1 MLIGG
6 VLAMGYQMA
15 HHQETEDEQIVEQ
28 VSMMATPD
36 SVKSEMALQLERE
49 ALLERVR
56 AMYTLVKHECIYLG
70 GSVDNDMLDKSFCSK
85 SWNKLLM
92 AVRSKEHNTGTLFF
106 EVNKWTMTYDSD
118 LVSFDE
124 FEVQDLNMDANEM
137 TATVNF
143 TVYASDTYTPA
154 RIELVY
160 EDGNWNDLPYLI
172 RLPRMSR
179 VSSLVIVR
187 VAALVAF
194 FTTRPVPDV
203 FDFVCLPVT
212 LLLT

>member
-1 MLIGG
+1 MAVAILLTFTCCQRNKNVSVQIETGDSEESAMLASADTFNSEMKMNIQRG
-6 VLAMGYQMA
+6 VVLNRAKDIY
-15 HHQETEDEQIVEQ
+15 HLI
-28 VSMMATPD
+28 
-36 SVKSEMALQLERE
+36 KSEY
-49 ALLERVR
+49 VC
-56 AMYTLVKHECIYLG
+56 HG
-70 GSVDNDMLDKSFCSK
+70 GSFESEWFDRAFCSK

-160 EDGNWNDLPYLI
+160 EDGTWKIDNFYHLKYGLNLRSQMWDYLGNDLICLI
-172 RLPRMSR
+172 
-179 VSSLVIVR
+179 
-187 VAALVAF
+187 
-194 FTTRPVPDV
+194 
-203 FDFVCLPVT
+203 
-212 LLLT
+212 

>member
-1 MLIGG
+1 
-6 VLAMGYQMA
+6 
-15 HHQETEDEQIVEQ
+15 
-28 VSMMATPD
+28 
-36 SVKSEMALQLERE
+36 
-49 ALLERVR
+49 
-56 AMYTLVKHECIYLG
+56 
-70 GSVDNDMLDKSFCSK
+70 
-85 SWNKLLM
+85 M

-160 EDGNWNDLPYLI
+160 EDGTWKIDNFYHLKYGLNLRSQMWDYLGNDLI
-172 RLPRMSR
+172 CF
-179 VSSLVIVR
+179 I
-187 VAALVAF
+187 
-194 FTTRPVPDV
+194 
-203 FDFVCLPVT
+203 
-212 LLLT
+212 

>member
-1 MLIGG
+1 MKRLVCISGVIGMLIGG

-28 VSMMATPD
+28 ASIMSTPD

-160 EDGNWNDLPYLI
+160 EDGNWKIDNFYHLKYGLNLRSQMWDYLGNDLIYLI
-172 RLPRMSR
+172 
-179 VSSLVIVR
+179 
-187 VAALVAF
+187 
-194 FTTRPVPDV
+194 
-203 FDFVCLPVT
+203 
-212 LLLT
+212 

>member
-36 SVKSEMALQLERE
+36 SVTSEMALQLERE

-92 AVRSKEHNTGTLFF
+92 AVRSKEHDTGTLFF

-160 EDGNWNDLPYLI
+160 EDGNWKIDNFYHLKYGLNLRSQMWDYLGNDLICLI
-172 RLPRMSR
+172 
-179 VSSLVIVR
+179 
-187 VAALVAF
+187 
-194 FTTRPVPDV
+194 
-203 FDFVCLPVT
+203 
-212 LLLT
+212 

>member
-36 SVKSEMALQLERE
+36 SVTSEMALQLERE

-106 EVNKWTMTYDSD
+106 EVNKWTMTYDAD

-160 EDGNWNDLPYLI
+160 EDGNWKIDNFYHLKYGLNLRSQMWDYLGNDLI
-172 RLPRMSR
+172 CF
-179 VSSLVIVR
+179 I
-187 VAALVAF
+187 
-194 FTTRPVPDV
+194 
-203 FDFVCLPVT
+203 
-212 LLLT
+212 

>member
-28 VSMMATPD
+28 ASIMSTPD
-36 SVKSEMALQLERE
+36 SVKSEMALQFERE

-160 EDGNWNDLPYLI
+160 EDGNWKIDNFYHLKYGLNLRSQMWDYLGNDLIYLI
-172 RLPRMSR
+172 
-179 VSSLVIVR
+179 
-187 VAALVAF
+187 
-194 FTTRPVPDV
+194 
-203 FDFVCLPVT
+203 
-212 LLLT
+212 

>member
-1 MLIGG
+1 MKRLVCISGVIGMLIGG

-28 VSMMATPD
+28 ASMMATPD
-36 SVKSEMALQLERE
+36 SVKSEMVLQLERE

-160 EDGNWNDLPYLI
+160 EDGNWKIDNFYHLKYGLNLRSKMWDYLGNDLICLI
-172 RLPRMSR
+172 
-179 VSSLVIVR
+179 
-187 VAALVAF
+187 
-194 FTTRPVPDV
+194 
-203 FDFVCLPVT
+203 
-212 LLLT
+212 

>member
-36 SVKSEMALQLERE
+36 SVTSEMALQLERE
-49 ALLERVR
+49 ALLERVK

-160 EDGNWNDLPYLI
+160 EDGNWKIDNFYHLKYGLNLRSQMWDYLGNDLICLI
-172 RLPRMSR
+172 
-179 VSSLVIVR
+179 
-187 VAALVAF
+187 
-194 FTTRPVPDV
+194 
-203 FDFVCLPVT
+203 
-212 LLLT
+212 

>member
-28 VSMMATPD
+28 ASIMSTPD
-36 SVKSEMALQLERE
+36 SVKSEVALQLERE

-56 AMYTLVKHECIYLG
+56 AIYTLVKHECIYLG

-124 FEVQDLNMDANEM
+124 FEVQDLNNDANEM

-160 EDGNWNDLPYLI
+160 EDGNWKIDNFYHLKYGLNLRSQMWDYLGNDLIYLI
-172 RLPRMSR
+172 
-179 VSSLVIVR
+179 
-187 VAALVAF
+187 
-194 FTTRPVPDV
+194 
-203 FDFVCLPVT
+203 
-212 LLLT
+212 

>member
-1 MLIGG
+1 MKRLVCISGVIGMLIGG

-160 EDGNWNDLPYLI
+160 EDGNWKVDNFYHLKYGLNMRSQMWHYLGNDLIYLI
-172 RLPRMSR
+172 
-179 VSSLVIVR
+179 
-187 VAALVAF
+187 
-194 FTTRPVPDV
+194 
-203 FDFVCLPVT
+203 
-212 LLLT
+212 

>member
-1 MLIGG
+1 MKRLVCISGVIGMLIGG

-15 HHQETEDEQIVEQ
+15 HHQETEDEPIVEQ
-28 VSMMATPD
+28 ASIMSTPD

-154 RIELVY
+154 RIDLVY
-160 EDGNWNDLPYLI
+160 EDGNWKIDNFYHLKYGLNLRSQMWDYLGNDLIYLI
-172 RLPRMSR
+172 
-179 VSSLVIVR
+179 
-187 VAALVAF
+187 
-194 FTTRPVPDV
+194 
-203 FDFVCLPVT
+203 
-212 LLLT
+212 

>member
-1 MLIGG
+1 MKRLVCISGVIGMLIGG

-36 SVKSEMALQLERE
+36 SVKSEMALQFERE

-160 EDGNWNDLPYLI
+160 EDGNWKIDNFYHLKYGLNLRSQMWDYLGNDLIYLI
-172 RLPRMSR
+172 
-179 VSSLVIVR
+179 
-187 VAALVAF
+187 
-194 FTTRPVPDV
+194 
-203 FDFVCLPVT
+203 
-212 LLLT
+212 

>member
-1 MLIGG
+1 MKRLVCISVVIGMLIGG

-36 SVKSEMALQLERE
+36 SVTSEMALKLERE

-160 EDGNWNDLPYLI
+160 EDGNWKIDNFYHLKYGLNLRSQMWDYLGNDLICLI
-172 RLPRMSR
+172 
-179 VSSLVIVR
+179 
-187 VAALVAF
+187 
-194 FTTRPVPDV
+194 
-203 FDFVCLPVT
+203 
-212 LLLT
+212 

>member
-1 MLIGG
+1 MKRLVCISVVIGMLIGG

-56 AMYTLVKHECIYLG
+56 AIYTLVKHECIYLG
-70 GSVDNDMLDKSFCSK
+70 GSVDNDMLDKSFCSN

-160 EDGNWNDLPYLI
+160 EDGNWKIDNFYHLKYGLNLRSQMWDYLGNDLICLI
-172 RLPRMSR
+172 
-179 VSSLVIVR
+179 
-187 VAALVAF
+187 
-194 FTTRPVPDV
+194 
-203 FDFVCLPVT
+203 
-212 LLLT
+212 

>member
-1 MLIGG
+1 MKRLVCISVVIGMLIGG

-36 SVKSEMALQLERE
+36 SLTSEMALQLERE

-160 EDGNWNDLPYLI
+160 EDGNWKIDNFYHLKYGLNLRSQMWDYLGNDLICLI
-172 RLPRMSR
+172 
-179 VSSLVIVR
+179 
-187 VAALVAF
+187 
-194 FTTRPVPDV
+194 
-203 FDFVCLPVT
+203 
-212 LLLT
+212 

>member
-1 MLIGG
+1 MKRLVCISGVIGMLIGG

-85 SWNKLLM
+85 SWHKLLM

-160 EDGNWNDLPYLI
+160 EDGNWKIDNFYHLKYGLNLRSQMWDYLGNDLICLI
-172 RLPRMSR
+172 
-179 VSSLVIVR
+179 
-187 VAALVAF
+187 
-194 FTTRPVPDV
+194 
-203 FDFVCLPVT
+203 
-212 LLLT
+212 

>member
-36 SVKSEMALQLERE
+36 SVTSEMALQLERE

-92 AVRSKEHNTGTLFF
+92 AEHNTGTLFF

-160 EDGNWNDLPYLI
+160 EDGNWKIDNFYHLKYGLNLRSQMWDYLGNDLICLI
-172 RLPRMSR
+172 
-179 VSSLVIVR
+179 
-187 VAALVAF
+187 
-194 FTTRPVPDV
+194 
-203 FDFVCLPVT
+203 
-212 LLLT
+212 

>member
-28 VSMMATPD
+28 ASMMSTPD

-160 EDGNWNDLPYLI
+160 EDGNWKIDNFYHLKYGLNLRSQMWDYLGNDLIWLI
-172 RLPRMSR
+172 
-179 VSSLVIVR
+179 
-187 VAALVAF
+187 
-194 FTTRPVPDV
+194 
-203 FDFVCLPVT
+203 
-212 LLLT
+212 

>member
-1 MLIGG
+1 MKRLVCISGVIGMLIGG

-36 SVKSEMALQLERE
+36 SLTSEMALQLERE

-160 EDGNWNDLPYLI
+160 EDGNWKIDNFYHLKYGLNLRSQMWDYLGNDLICLI
-172 RLPRMSR
+172 
-179 VSSLVIVR
+179 
-187 VAALVAF
+187 
-194 FTTRPVPDV
+194 
-203 FDFVCLPVT
+203 
-212 LLLT
+212 

>member
-1 MLIGG
+1 MKRLVCISGVIGMLIGG

-160 EDGNWNDLPYLI
+160 EDGTWKIDNFYHLKYGLNLRSQMWDYLGNDLICLI
-172 RLPRMSR
+172 
-179 VSSLVIVR
+179 
-187 VAALVAF
+187 
-194 FTTRPVPDV
+194 
-203 FDFVCLPVT
+203 
-212 LLLT
+212 

>member
-1 MLIGG
+1 MKRLVCISGVIGMLIGG

-15 HHQETEDEQIVEQ
+15 HHQETEDEKIVEQ
-28 VSMMATPD
+28 ASIMSTPD

-49 ALLERVR
+49 ALLERVK

-160 EDGNWNDLPYLI
+160 EDGNWKIDNFYHLKYGLNLRSQMWDYLGNDLIYLI
-172 RLPRMSR
+172 
-179 VSSLVIVR
+179 
-187 VAALVAF
+187 
-194 FTTRPVPDV
+194 
-203 FDFVCLPVT
+203 
-212 LLLT
+212 

>member
-1 MLIGG
+1 MKRLVCISGVIGMLIGG
-6 VLAMGYQMA
+6 VLAMGYQMV
-15 HHQETEDEQIVEQ
+15 HHQETEDEPIVEQ
-28 VSMMATPD
+28 ASIMSTPD

-56 AMYTLVKHECIYLG
+56 AIYTLVKHECIYLG

-124 FEVQDLNMDANEM
+124 FEVQDLNNDANEM

-160 EDGNWNDLPYLI
+160 EDGNWKIDNFYHLKYGLNLRSQMWDYLGNDLICLI
-172 RLPRMSR
+172 
-179 VSSLVIVR
+179 
-187 VAALVAF
+187 
-194 FTTRPVPDV
+194 
-203 FDFVCLPVT
+203 
-212 LLLT
+212 

>member
-1 MLIGG
+1 MKRLVCISGVIGMLIGG

-15 HHQETEDEQIVEQ
+15 HHQETEDEPIVEQ
-28 VSMMATPD
+28 ASIMSTPD
-36 SVKSEMALQLERE
+36 SVKSEMALQLERK

-160 EDGNWNDLPYLI
+160 EDGNWKIDNFYHLKYGLNLRSQMWDYLGNDLIYLI
-172 RLPRMSR
+172 
-179 VSSLVIVR
+179 
-187 VAALVAF
+187 
-194 FTTRPVPDV
+194 
-203 FDFVCLPVT
+203 
-212 LLLT
+212 

>member
-1 MLIGG
+1 MKRLVCISGVIGMLIGG

-15 HHQETEDEQIVEQ
+15 HHQETEDEPIVEQ
-28 VSMMATPD
+28 ASIMSTPD

-160 EDGNWNDLPYLI
+160 EDGNWKIDNFYHLKYGLNLRSQMWDYLGNDLIYLI
-172 RLPRMSR
+172 
-179 VSSLVIVR
+179 
-187 VAALVAF
+187 
-194 FTTRPVPDV
+194 
-203 FDFVCLPVT
+203 
-212 LLLT
+212 

>member
-28 VSMMATPD
+28 ASIMSTPD

-160 EDGNWNDLPYLI
+160 EDGNWKIDNFYHLKYGLNLRSQMWDYLGNDLICLI
-172 RLPRMSR
+172 
-179 VSSLVIVR
+179 
-187 VAALVAF
+187 
-194 FTTRPVPDV
+194 
-203 FDFVCLPVT
+203 
-212 LLLT
+212 

>member
-28 VSMMATPD
+28 ASIMSTPD
-36 SVKSEMALQLERE
+36 SVKSEMVLQLERE

-160 EDGNWNDLPYLI
+160 EDGNWKIDNFYHLKYGLNLRSQMWDYLGNDLICLI
-172 RLPRMSR
+172 
-179 VSSLVIVR
+179 
-187 VAALVAF
+187 
-194 FTTRPVPDV
+194 
-203 FDFVCLPVT
+203 
-212 LLLT
+212 

>member
-1 MLIGG
+1 MKRLVCISVVIGMLIGG

-36 SVKSEMALQLERE
+36 SVTSEMALQLERE

-106 EVNKWTMTYDSD
+106 EVNKWTMAYESG
-118 LVSFDE
+118 LVDFDE
-124 FEVQDLNMDANEM
+124 FEVSDLTIGPDNER
-137 TATVNF
+137 TATVTF
-143 TVYASDTYTPA
+143 MVYDSDSYTPA

-160 EDGNWNDLPYLI
+160 EDGNWKIDNFYHLKYMLNMRSMMSQYLGNDMPYLI
-172 RLPRMSR
+172 
-179 VSSLVIVR
+179 
-187 VAALVAF
+187 
-194 FTTRPVPDV
+194 
-203 FDFVCLPVT
+203 
-212 LLLT
+212 

>member
-1 MLIGG
+1 MKRLVCISGVIGMLIGG

-15 HHQETEDEQIVEQ
+15 HHQETEDEPIVEQ
-28 VSMMATPD
+28 ASIMSTPD

-160 EDGNWNDLPYLI
+160 EDGNWKIDNFYHLKYGLNLRSQMWDYLGNDLICLI
-172 RLPRMSR
+172 
-179 VSSLVIVR
+179 
-187 VAALVAF
+187 
-194 FTTRPVPDV
+194 
-203 FDFVCLPVT
+203 
-212 LLLT
+212 

>member
-1 MLIGG
+1 MKRLVCISGVIGMLIGG

-36 SVKSEMALQLERE
+36 SVTSEMALQLERE

-160 EDGNWNDLPYLI
+160 EDGNWKIDNFYHLKYGLNLRSQMWDYLGNDLI
-172 RLPRMSR
+172 CF
-179 VSSLVIVR
+179 I
-187 VAALVAF
+187 
-194 FTTRPVPDV
+194 
-203 FDFVCLPVT
+203 
-212 LLLT
+212 

>member
-1 MLIGG
+1 MKRLVCISGVIGMLIGG

-28 VSMMATPD
+28 ASMMATPD

-56 AMYTLVKHECIYLG
+56 AIYTLVKHECIYLG

-160 EDGNWNDLPYLI
+160 EDGNWKIDNFYHLKYGLNLRSQMWDYLGNDLICLI
-172 RLPRMSR
+172 
-179 VSSLVIVR
+179 
-187 VAALVAF
+187 
-194 FTTRPVPDV
+194 
-203 FDFVCLPVT
+203 
-212 LLLT
+212 

>member
-28 VSMMATPD
+28 ASMMATPD

-56 AMYTLVKHECIYLG
+56 AIYTLVKHECIYLG

-160 EDGNWNDLPYLI
+160 EDGNWKIDNFYHLKYGLNLRSQMWDYLGNDLICLI
-172 RLPRMSR
+172 
-179 VSSLVIVR
+179 
-187 VAALVAF
+187 
-194 FTTRPVPDV
+194 
-203 FDFVCLPVT
+203 
-212 LLLT
+212 

>member
-160 EDGNWNDLPYLI
+160 EDGNWKVDNFYHLKYGLNMRSQMWHYLGNDLIYLI
-172 RLPRMSR
+172 
-179 VSSLVIVR
+179 
-187 VAALVAF
+187 
-194 FTTRPVPDV
+194 
-203 FDFVCLPVT
+203 
-212 LLLT
+212 

>member
-1 MLIGG
+1 MKRLVCISVVIGMLIGG

-36 SVKSEMALQLERE
+36 SVTSEMALQLERE

-124 FEVQDLNMDANEM
+124 FEVQELNMDTDEM

-160 EDGNWNDLPYLI
+160 EDGNWKIDNFYHLKYGLNLRSQMWDYLGNDLICLI
-172 RLPRMSR
+172 
-179 VSSLVIVR
+179 
-187 VAALVAF
+187 
-194 FTTRPVPDV
+194 
-203 FDFVCLPVT
+203 
-212 LLLT
+212 

>member
-28 VSMMATPD
+28 ASIMSTPD
-36 SVKSEMALQLERE
+36 SVKSEVALQLERE

-160 EDGNWNDLPYLI
+160 EDGNWKVDNFYHLKYGLNMRSQMWDYLGNDLIYLI
-172 RLPRMSR
+172 
-179 VSSLVIVR
+179 
-187 VAALVAF
+187 
-194 FTTRPVPDV
+194 
-203 FDFVCLPVT
+203 
-212 LLLT
+212 

>member
-1 MLIGG
+1 MKRLVCISGVIGMLIGG

-124 FEVQDLNMDANEM
+124 FDVQDLNMDANEM

-160 EDGNWNDLPYLI
+160 EDGNWKIDNFYHLKYGLNLRSQMWDYLGNDLICLI
-172 RLPRMSR
+172 
-179 VSSLVIVR
+179 
-187 VAALVAF
+187 
-194 FTTRPVPDV
+194 
-203 FDFVCLPVT
+203 
-212 LLLT
+212 

>member
-28 VSMMATPD
+28 ASIMSTPD

-49 ALLERVR
+49 ALLERVK

-160 EDGNWNDLPYLI
+160 EDGNWKIDNFYHLKYGLNLRSQMWDYLGNDLICLI
-172 RLPRMSR
+172 
-179 VSSLVIVR
+179 
-187 VAALVAF
+187 
-194 FTTRPVPDV
+194 
-203 FDFVCLPVT
+203 
-212 LLLT
+212 